1 MSTKNYST
9 LTKKY
14 RLTLSSIHTVYRLIN
29 STFELKDLVI
39 RITTLIKQ
47 ILNVDL
53 CEIIILDTSHS
64 YSVLKCKAT
73 RKKRC
78 ISEKREKITKALYR
92 KIVKNVCSISKKRVL
107 AFPLIADDLIG
118 IIIVSRNKTSS
129 AFDNTDF
136 ELLVTISEQIVFGIK
151 NLQLYDEQQKTILG
165 SIKSMVTLLDAKV
178 PRLYTHSRKFSEL
191 VLSIAEEMHL
201 DDKQLRI
208 LKYASLL
215 HDAGKADIPL
225 GILTK
230 TKKLTKEEFSIIK
243 SHPSRGAKILRS
255 LSILKPALPIIAHHH
270 ERYDGKGYPSGL
282 KGKQIPLGARIMAVA
297 DAFEAMTYGRP
308 YRQRMTLLEAV
319 EEIKAHNNTQFD
331 PRVVEAFLKIVKKN
345 RWKKYLK

>member
-1 MSTKNYST
+1 
-9 LTKKY
+9 
-14 RLTLSSIHTVYRLIN
+14 
-29 STFELKDLVI
+29 
-39 RITTLIKQ
+39 
-47 ILNVDL
+47 
-53 CEIIILDTSHS
+53 
-64 YSVLKCKAT
+64 
-73 RKKRC
+73 
-78 ISEKREKITKALYR
+78 
-92 KIVKNVCSISKKRVL
+92 
-107 AFPLIADDLIG
+107 
-118 IIIVSRNKTSS
+118 
-129 AFDNTDF
+129 
-136 ELLVTISEQIVFGIK
+136 
-151 NLQLYDEQQKTILG
+151 
-165 SIKSMVTLLDAKV
+165 MVTLLDAKV